1 MTEFDLDTLRR
12 AYARHV
18 YFTSG
23 ADDPRL
29 EAALGEIRR
38 EAYLGPGPWRLPTLG
53 GATTGSYR
61 ATPDAAP
68 HWLYADTVVGILPEQ
83 ELNNGMP
90 SFLTFLI
97 SLGRAAAGEHAVHIG
112 AGVGYYTAI
121 LARLVGE
128 TGRVTAI
135 EYEPE
140 LAARAQANLAG
151 YPQVTA
157 LQGDGAALPLAPAD
171 VILVN
176 AGAARPMDLWLD
188 ALKDG
193 GRLIL
198 PLGVGYT
205 TPGGRPMTRG
215 VILLIERRGDDYSA
229 RFKSNT
235 GIYPCIGV
243 SDPLGEA
250 SLTQAL
256 RGGGVEKVRR
266 LHRSGDVPA
275 EVCWAKGTG
284 WALGYE

>member
-1 MTEFDLDTLRR
+1 MTDFDPDTARR
-12 AYARHV
+12 TYARHV
-18 YFTSG
+18 TFTSG

-29 EAALGEIRR
+29 EVALAEIPR
-38 EAYLGPGPWRLPTLG
+38 EAFLGPGPWQLPVLNRATLG
-53 GATTGSYR
+53 AYR
-61 ATPDAAP
+61 ATPDAEP
-68 HWLYADTVVGILPEQ
+68 HWLYQDQVVGIIPEK

-97 SLGRAAAGEHAVHIG
+97 SLGRAQPGEHAVHIG

-128 TGRVTAI
+128 AGRVTAI

-198 PLGVGYT
+198 PLCVGYK
-205 TPGGRPMTRG
+205 TPGGRAMTRG
-215 VILLIERRGDDYSA
+215 AIFLIERDGGEFSA
-229 RFKSNT
+229 RFKSPT
-235 GIYPCIGV
+235 GIYPCFGV
-243 SDPLGEA
+243 SDPEGEA

-256 RGGGVEKVRR
+256 RGGGSEKVRR
-266 LHRSGDVPA
+266 LYRTSDVPA
-275 EVCWAKGTG
+275 DVCWAKGTG
-284 WALGYE
+284 WALAYE

>member
-1 MTEFDLDTLRR
+1 MTDLDLDTLRR

-23 ADDPRL
+23 ADDARL
-29 EAALGEIRR
+29 EAALAAIPR
-38 EAYLGPGPWRLPTLG
+38 EAFLGQGPWPLPVLG
-53 GATTGSYR
+53 GAHVGAYR
-61 ATPDAAP
+61 ATPDAEP
-68 HWLYADTVVGILPEQ
+68 HWLYQDQVVGIVPEQ

-97 SLGRAAAGEHAVHIG
+97 SLGRAQPGEHAVHIG
-112 AGVGYYTAI
+112 AGVGYYTAV

-128 TGRVTAI
+128 GGHVTAI

-140 LAARAQANLAG
+140 LAARARANLAG

-176 AGAARPMDLWLD
+176 AGAPRPMDLWLD

-198 PLGVGYT
+198 PLCVGYK

-215 VILLIERRGDDYSA
+215 AIFLIERQGAAFSA
-229 RFKSNT
+229 RFKSAT
-235 GIYPCIGV
+235 GIYPCFGV
-243 SDPLGEA
+243 SDPEGEA
-250 SLTQAL
+250 SLAQAL
-256 RGGGVEKVRR
+256 RGGGAEKVRR
-266 LHRSGDVPA
+266 LYRSEDVPA
-275 EVCWAKGTG
+275 EACWAKGTG
-284 WALGYE
+284 WALAYE